1 MSEDDQLETEKFG
14 CAIITQE
21 EKMISYYCSDP
32 TVGFICDING
42 QNFKY
47 RVSMFLH
54 CQISKFYYLP
64 LIVKL
69 SCFKPKY
76 N

>member
-1 MSEDDQLETEKFG
+1 MSEDDQLETERFG

-42 QNFKY
+42 QNFK
-47 RVSMFLH
+47 
-54 CQISKFYYLP
+54 I
-64 LIVKL
+64 
-69 SCFKPKY
+69 
-76 N
+76 

>member
-1 MSEDDQLETEKFG
+1 MSEDDKLETERFG

-42 QNFKY
+42 KK
-47 RVSMFLH
+47 R
-54 CQISKFYYLP
+54 
-64 LIVKL
+64 
-69 SCFKPKY
+69 
-76 N
+76 

>member
-1 MSEDDQLETEKFG
+1 MSEDDKLETERFG

-42 QNFKY
+42 QKISNIE
-47 RVSMFLH
+47 FL
-54 CQISKFYYLP
+54 CFCIIKSAVLLFAFDSKAVMLQTQI
-64 LIVKL
+64 
-69 SCFKPKY
+69 
-76 N
+76 